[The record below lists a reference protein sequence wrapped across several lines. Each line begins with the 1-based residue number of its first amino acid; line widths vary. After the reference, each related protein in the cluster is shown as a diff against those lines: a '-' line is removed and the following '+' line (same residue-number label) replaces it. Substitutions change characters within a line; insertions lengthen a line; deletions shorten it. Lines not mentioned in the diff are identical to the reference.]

1 MSVVTLAKVKAAG
14 NFQST
19 DNDAQLQ
26 AVLDQAEAEVIK
38 ACGPL
43 SATPITERVKLTGKR
58 LVLNTLPVISITSV
72 TVTETGATLTIEAD
86 DTDLTSGVIELE
98 YPTED
103 VYTVVYS
110 AGRAAV
116 PADLERAVIEMT
128 RYLWRPYRGAGQRQ
142 GASDDSM
149 AALRMAEYLMTDYRL
164 PV

>member
-26 AVLDQAEAEVIK
+26 VVLDQAEAEVVK

-43 SATPITERVKLTGKR
+43 AATTVTEQARRTGKR
-58 LVLNTLPVISITSV
+58 VVLNTLPVISLTSV
-72 TVTETGATLTIEAD
+72 TATESGATITVESD
-86 DTDLTSGVIELE
+86 DTDLASGVIEID

-110 AGRAAV
+110 AGRATV

-142 GASDDSM
+142 GTSEDSM